1 MRGAK
6 GNSTCS
12 LHLKLGEIQFI
23 QELEWLTLVIKFQ
36 VYSFKEHPI
45 FAD

>member
-1 MRGAK
+1 MRTR
-6 GNSTCS
+6 GNSLRS

-23 QELEWLTLVIKFQ
+23 QEVAWLSLVIKFH
-36 VYSFKEHPI
+36 VYSFKEHAI

>member
-1 MRGAK
+1 MRRAK
-6 GNSTCS
+6 GNSPCS

-23 QELEWLTLVIKFQ
+23 QEVACIIKFQ
-36 VYSFKEHPI
+36 VYSFKEHAI